1 MKRIGIVA
9 LVLAGFVGGV
19 AFVYSCGGGSSA
31 SGEAASIVFSGSYT
45 MPVNDGITVIDYPFV
60 FDISDL
66 GEGIQPEDV
75 KVVVS
80 GMKTSSGDDP
90 EMPLMFRPEVTDTPY
105 SLTLKIYVWDAD
117 GVECKTTAPIPGVWL
132 NRKLELTFVASY

>member
-9 LVLAGFVGGV
+9 LVLAGFIGGV

-66 GEGIQPEDV
+66 GEGIPPEDV

-80 GMKTSSGDDP
+80 GMKTAMNGDP
-90 EMPLMFRPEVTDTPY
+90 EMPVMFRPVVTDTPY
-105 SLTLKIYVWDAD
+105 PLTLTIYVWDAD
-117 GVECKTTAPIPGVWL
+117 GVQCKTAAPVPGEWL